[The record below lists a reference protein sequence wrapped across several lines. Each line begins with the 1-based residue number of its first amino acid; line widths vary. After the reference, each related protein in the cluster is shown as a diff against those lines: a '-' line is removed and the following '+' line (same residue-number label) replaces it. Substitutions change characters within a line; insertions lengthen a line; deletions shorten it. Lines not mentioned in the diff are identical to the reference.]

1 MTTTSHDKIKY
12 LSRYR
17 WLDKE
22 IDRKLAEKDRLVALA
37 CRVSPVFSVEPKGG
51 GSIYKSSDIVAKIVD
66 LEIEINQDIDKL
78 ITLKLDIEAKI
89 KTVESPKEQLV
100 LRYRYID
107 CKRWEEIA
115 YIMGYAW
122 AQVHRIHKRA
132 IEKMIHNDTLKSD
145 IV

>member
-12 LSRYR
+12 LSQYR

-22 IDRKLAEKDRLVALA
+22 IDRKLEEKERLIALA
-37 CRVSPVFSVEPKGG
+37 CRVAPELSLEPKGG

-66 LEIEINQDIDKL
+66 LEAEINADIDEL
-78 ITLKLDIEAKI
+78 INLKKDIENKI
-89 KTVESPKEQLV
+89 NQLDSPRERLLLK
-100 LRYRYID
+100 YRYID
-107 CKRWEEIA
+107 GKQWSEIVSD
-115 YIMGYAW
+115 MGYAW
-122 AQVHRIHKRA
+122 AQVHRIHRRA

>member
-1 MTTTSHDKIKY
+1 MTTTSHDKIKF
-12 LSRYR
+12 LSQYR
-17 WLDKE
+17 WLDRE
-22 IDRKLAEKDRLVALA
+22 INRKLEEKERLLALA
-37 CRVSPVFSVEPKGG
+37 CRVSPALSQEPKIG
-51 GSIYKSSDIVAKIVD
+51 GSIYKQSDIVAKIVD
-66 LEIEINQDIDKL
+66 LETEINADIDKL

-89 KTVESPKEQLV
+89 KAVESPKEQLV